1 MEPPA
6 AMRTVRQL
14 DPSSTKLTLETTSPL
29 PSTDAEYNHLVKV
42 KATSLCFKELAW
54 ALDWPD
60 RVTDSVPGHEASGVV
75 VQAPDNSPFPP
86 GTEVYFHQYLGDTGT
101 SVPGSLR
108 EYTVVRQQALA
119 KKPKTL
125 SWEEAAAVPLSALT
139 AWQGLFEHGILDRRA
154 ITERDP
160 GAIRNNSK
168 AHILITGASGSV
180 GLWLIKLAS
189 AAGAGHIVAL
199 CHPDKDKVVRDH
211 GAHEVIPYTTQSVAE
226 WMQASRPVDLI
237 IDTVGGET
245 LDSAWDAI
253 NFGGTILTIA
263 DKGEVKRPER
273 VKKEVA
279 KAKWFLVSGR
289 GSDLAEIGKLVEAG
303 KVKPRVDSVYAFE
316 DYPAAFER
324 VYSRRTAGKVVIKV
338 SD

>member
-1 MEPPA
+1 MKS
-6 AMRTVRQL
+6 VRQL

-29 PSTDAEYNHLVKV
+29 PTTNNEFNHLVKV
-42 KATSLCFKELAW
+42 KATALCRKELAW

-86 GTEVYFHQYLGDTGT
+86 GTEVFFHQYLGETGT

-108 EYTVVRQQALA
+108 EYTVVREHALA
-119 KKPKTL
+119 KRPSNL
-125 SWEEAAAVPLSALT
+125 SPEEAAAVPISALT
-139 AWQGLFEHGILDRRA
+139 AWQGLFEHGTLDKRA
-154 ITERDP
+154 ITDHDAGSVRH
-160 GAIRNNSK
+160 NSK

-199 CHPDKDKVVRDH
+199 CHPSKDRLVRDH
-211 GAHEVIPYTTQSVAE
+211 GAHEVIPYTTQSIAE
-226 WMQASRPVDLI
+226 WMQASRPVDLV

-245 LDSAWDAI
+245 LDSTWDAI
-253 NFGGTILTIA
+253 NFGGTILTVA
-263 DKGEVKRPER
+263 DKGDVKKPER
-273 VKKEVA
+273 VKKEISM
-279 KAKWFLVSGR
+279 AKWFLVNGR
-289 GSDLAEIGKLVEAG
+289 GSDLAQIGKLIEAG
-303 KVKPRVDSVYAFE
+303 KVKPAVDRVYAFE
-316 DYPAAFER
+316 DYSAAFER
-324 VYSRRTAGKVVIKV
+324 AYSRQTAGKVVIKV